1 MTRSSVTFS
10 TIPFLSKLLTYKV
23 HDVNT
28 ANCVNNRRFGASKP
42 QESESK
48 MNLLLAA
55 MGGFCYYSASQ
66 NFRPSQA
73 SGGAMSRAITTLLTI
88 SVLTAMGCSGG
99 SLTTREKGAGIG
111 ALGGAAAGGIIGAA
125 TGHAGA
131 GAAIGGVLGLGA
143 GALVGDQLQG
153 QENKQ
158 KEQQKAIDQQRVE
171 IEKNQALIEE
181 LRKRNIEARETSR
194 GVMVNLPSVN
204 FEFDSA
210 DLTRDGRSRV
220 NQIADIIRRDASNR
234 RITVEGHASRESAAQ
249 EAYNQRLSERRAN
262 TVADA
267 LERSGV
273 NGRNVSA
280 QGLGTRAPIATNDTE
295 SGRQQNRRVEVVIEN

>member
-1 MTRSSVTFS
+1 MKMATHSPAG
-10 TIPFLSKLLTYKV
+10 ILLI
-23 HDVNT
+23 
-28 ANCVNNRRFGASKP
+28 AAC
-42 QESESK
+42 
-48 MNLLLAA
+48 LLV
-55 MGGFCYYSASQ
+55 S
-66 NFRPSQA
+66 
-73 SGGAMSRAITTLLTI
+73 
-88 SVLTAMGCSGG
+88 GCSGG
-99 SLTTREKGAGIG
+99 ELTSREKGAGIG

-125 TGHAGA
+125 VGHPGA
-131 GAAIGGVLGLGA
+131 GAAIGGTLGLGA

-158 KEQQKAIDQQRVE
+158 KEQQKALDQQRQE
-171 IEKNQALIEE
+171 IDKNRALIEE

-204 FEFDSA
+204 FEFDRA
-210 DLTRDGRSRV
+210 DLTGGGKNRV
-220 NQIADIIRRDASNR
+220 DQIADIIKRDAPDR

-273 NGRNVSA
+273 NGRNISA
-280 QGLGTRAPIATNDTE
+280 QGLGTRAPVASNDTE
-295 SGRQQNRRVEVVIEN
+295 SGRQQNRRVEVIIEN